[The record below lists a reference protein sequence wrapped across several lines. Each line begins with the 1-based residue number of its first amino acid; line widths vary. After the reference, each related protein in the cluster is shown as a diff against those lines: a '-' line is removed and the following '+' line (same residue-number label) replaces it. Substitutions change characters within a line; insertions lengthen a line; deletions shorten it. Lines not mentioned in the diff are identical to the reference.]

1 MPDVSVVIPTRS
13 RSGMLAQALRSVLSQ
28 RDVDFEVIV
37 VDDGSTDDTA
47 AMVTAMPDRR
57 VHLIRQETAEGVSAA
72 RNRGSAAAA
81 GRWVAFLDD
90 DDLWAPDKLVRQ
102 LEAATA
108 AGRRWVYAGDVN
120 VDSDLRVLNGGP
132 PPAPDEVVA
141 SLERYNAV
149 PSGASNVVVRR
160 DLLAAVGPFDPQLKT
175 SEDWDMWIRLARR
188 GPPSWV
194 CSPLVAYRVHPG
206 NAVFNV
212 APMITEPEIIAARHG
227 IRLDRAG
234 NYRRAAWTCLRGG
247 NRHEAL
253 RYYWRAAVLGDFKSI
268 ARFLMVFVHP
278 AARSG
283 DPFRLQSTRPDGNE
297 WIAEA
302 RGWLQRIA
310 PESVQDSGAG

>member
-28 RDVDFEVIV
+28 RDVDLEVIV

-47 AMVTAMPDRR
+47 AMVTAMTARR

-72 RNRGSAAAA
+72 RNRGIAAAA

-120 VDSDLRVLNGGP
+120 VDSDLRVLDGGP
-132 PPAPDEVVA
+132 PPAPDQVVS

-149 PSGASNVVVRR
+149 PSGASNVMVRR
-160 DLLAAVGPFDPQLKT
+160 DLLAAAGPFDPQLQT

-194 CSPLVAYRVHPG
+194 CSPLVALRIHSG
-206 NAVFNV
+206 SASFNMPKV
-212 APMITEPEIIAARHG
+212 LEEIEVVAARYSLA
-227 IRLDRAG
+227 IDRA
-234 NYRRAAWTCLRGG
+234 RHLRWTAWTYLQGG
-247 NRHEAL
+247 KRRQAL
-253 RYYWRAAVLGDFKSI
+253 RYYGRAIALGDYRSAARAAVALIKPSVGSLPSK
-268 ARFLMVFVHP
+268 HP
-278 AARSG
+278 AS
-283 DPFRLQSTRPDGNE
+283 SWT
-297 WIAEA
+297 AEA
-302 RGWLQRIA
+302 QVWI
-310 PESVQDSGAG
+310 SKMAGTDPV